1 MVQAW
6 LIIHEDELYDAWNK
20 AVRAIEGAYMNIQ
33 ERLFSLQDLKYRDFH
48 AKLVP
53 GIDKDRIIGVRVPS
67 LRKLA
72 KEIPFEE
79 AQAFMGDLP
88 HKYIEENNLHGF
100 LISNMKDFDAVIRE
114 LETFLP
120 YVDNW
125 ATCDLISPKIFKK
138 NLHELLPYIDK
149 WLNSQETYTIR
160 FGIEMLMSFYLDDA
174 FKPDYPAKVS
184 KIHSEEYYVRMMV
197 AWYFATALAKQ
208 YEATVGY
215 IEEHRLE
222 DWTHRKTIQ
231 KAVESRRL
239 TAEQK
244 EYLRSFSKSKK

>member
-1 MVQAW
+1 
-6 LIIHEDELYDAWNK
+6 
-20 AVRAIEGAYMNIQ
+20 MNIQ
-33 ERLFSLQDLKYRDFH
+33 EKLFALQDLKYRDFH

-53 GIDKDRIIGVRVPS
+53 GIDKDRIIGVRVPA

-114 LETFLP
+114 LEAFLP

-138 NLHELLPYIDK
+138 NLNELLTYIDK

-174 FKPDYPAKVS
+174 FKPDYLAKVS

-208 YEATVGY
+208 YEATIGY

-244 EYLRSFSKSKK
+244 GYLRSFSKLKK

>member
-1 MVQAW
+1 
-6 LIIHEDELYDAWNK
+6 
-20 AVRAIEGAYMNIQ
+20 MNIQ
-33 ERLFSLQDLKYRDFH
+33 EKLFSLQDLKYRDFH

-53 GIDKDRIIGVRVPS
+53 GIDKDRIIGVRVPD

-72 KEIPFEE
+72 KEIPLEE
-79 AQAFMGDLP
+79 AKAFMGELP

-100 LISNMKDFDAVIRE
+100 IISSMKDFEAVIRE
-114 LETFLP
+114 LEAFLP

-138 NLHELLPYIDK
+138 NLDELLPYIDK
-149 WLNSQETYTIR
+149 WLKSQETYTIR
-160 FGIEMLMSFYLDDA
+160 FGIEMLMSFYLDAD
-174 FKPDYPAKVS
+174 FKPEYLEKVAK
-184 KIHSEEYYVRMMV
+184 IRSEEYYVRMMV

-208 YEATVGY
+208 YDASIGY
-215 IEEHRLE
+215 IEQHRLE

-239 TAEQK
+239 TPEQK
-244 EYLRSFSKSKK
+244 NYLKTLSITNK